1 MPRKVEI
8 TLPSHQTDELI
19 PEIKQL
25 KGMIGLRLQ
34 RNASIHPPGDVIT
47 VEITNRAVNRLLRLL
62 EQHGVGRGSSSSIT
76 TSEPFSLIS
85 ASAAEDIEQDTNDV
99 PWEEMK
105 TLIANDSNMNANVMI
120 AMFIAGV
127 FAAIGIATNALHIV
141 IGGMIIAPGF
151 EPIVQI
157 SLGAVARNRV
167 WRSGLINTAKGYAA
181 VIAEAAI
188 AGLVLQA
195 LGIPLLEGKSS
206 YLPAGVLFSYWTSI
220 TASSIIVSALAGI
233 AGAILIASRREV
245 LTSGVMIALALIPA
259 ATVAS
264 LGLITGRLDIV
275 GKGLLRWAIEVGL
288 VIASSAL
295 VFIWKRRY
303 MQNRKML

>member
-25 KGMIGLRLQ
+25 KGMIGLRVQ
-34 RNASIHPPGDVIT
+34 RNASIHPPGDVMT
-47 VEITNRAVNRLLRLL
+47 VEITNRGVNRLLRLL
-62 EQHGVGRGSSSSIT
+62 DQHGVGRGSSSSIT

-141 IGGMIIAPGF
+141 IASMVIAPGF

-157 SLGAVARNRV
+157 ALGAVARNRV

-181 VIAEAAI
+181 VIAGAAI

-206 YLPAGVLFSYWTSI
+206 YLPAGVLFSYWTNI
-220 TASSIIVSALAGI
+220 TVTSIIVSALAGI
-233 AGAILIASRREV
+233 AGAILIASRRQV
-245 LTSGVMIALALIPA
+245 LTSGVMIALALVPA

-275 GKGLLRWAIEVGL
+275 GKGLLRWAIEAGL
-288 VIASSAL
+288 IIASSAL

>member
-8 TLPSHQTDELI
+8 TLPSQQTDELI
-19 PEIKQL
+19 PELKQL
-25 KGMIGLRLQ
+25 KGMIGLHLN
-34 RNASIHPPGDVIT
+34 RNASIHPPGDVMT
-47 VEITNRAVNRLLRLL
+47 VEITNRGVNRLLRLL
-62 EQHGVGRGSSSSIT
+62 DQHGVGRGPSSSIT

-105 TLIANDSNMNANVMI
+105 TLIANDANMNANVMI

-181 VIAEAAI
+181 VIAGAAI

-195 LGIPLLEGKSS
+195 LGIPLLAGKSS

-220 TASSIIVSALAGI
+220 TPSSIIVSALAGI
-233 AGAILIASRREV
+233 AGAILIASRREI
-245 LTSGVMIALALIPA
+245 LTSGVMIALALVPA

-303 MQNRKML
+303 MQGRKML

>member
-105 TLIANDSNMNANVMI
+105 TLIANDANMNVNVMI

-141 IGGMIIAPGF
+141 MGGMIIAPGF

-157 SLGAVARNRV
+157 SLGAVARNQV

-181 VIAEAAI
+181 VIAGAAI

-206 YLPAGVLFSYWTSI
+206 YLPAGVLFSYWTNI

-233 AGAILIASRREV
+233 AGALLIASRREV

-288 VIASSAL
+288 IIASSAL
-295 VFIWKRRY
+295 VFIWKRRD
-303 MQNRKML
+303 MQHRKML

>member
-34 RNASIHPPGDVIT
+34 RNASIHPPGDVMT
-47 VEITNRAVNRLLRLL
+47 VEITNRGVNRLLRLL
-62 EQHGVGRGSSSSIT
+62 DQHGVGRGSSSSIT

-105 TLIANDSNMNANVMI
+105 TLIANDANMNVNVMI

-157 SLGAVARNRV
+157 SLGAVARNQV

-181 VIAEAAI
+181 VIAGAAI

-295 VFIWKRRY
+295 VFLWKRRD
-303 MQNRKML
+303 MQHRKML